1 MEKCGKGTVCISC
14 GAEIHP
20 IFMQMSV
27 FYVNI
32 GKFGVH
38 FGKMWK
44 RIVYIQCVAEI
55 HPIFIRMSEFT

>member
-1 MEKCGKGTVCISC
+1 MVRVLYVYHVVLKYTPFLCKY
-14 GAEIHP
+14 
-20 IFMQMSV
+20 MSV

-44 RIVYIQCVAEI
+44 SIVYIQCVAEI